1 MGQGQVSAD
10 FGGPESTLLLGGKGT
25 RNAHVFTFTKT
36 GDINPIGQRFSHPR
50 PKDCGGKGLLSAR
63 NLTTLQRAHLHIA
76 RLTILLFYLRPQ
88 TP

>member
-10 FGGPESTLLLGGKGT
+10 CGGPESALLLGGKGT

-50 PKDCGGKGLLSAR
+50 PKDFGGKELLYAR
-63 NLTTLQRAHLHIA
+63 NLKTLQRPHL
-76 RLTILLFYLRPQ
+76 RMNLWGR
-88 TP
+88 